1 MPALNPN
8 NDSITLEEYENL
20 PSNVRAEVFDG
31 HIYNMASP
39 SQKHQTI
46 SMELSV
52 ILNQYIRQNN
62 SSCKVFAAPFDVK
75 LSNDPLVIVQPDL
88 MIIRDKNKLDGKRCN
103 GAPDFIIEIISPGK
117 ASDDYI
123 KKLYYYQKYGVRE
136 YWIVDPTT
144 ERVFVNDF
152 ENGQLNIPYTFDD
165 TIKVGLYDH
174 LYIDFSEIKQALA

>member
-39 SQKHQTI
+39 SQEHQTI
-46 SMELSV
+46 SMELSI

-62 SSCKVFAAPFDVK
+62 NSCKVFAAPFDVK

-88 MIIRDKNKLDGKRCN
+88 MIICDKNKLDGKRCN
-103 GAPDFIIEIISPGK
+103 GAPDFIIEIISPGN

>member
-1 MPALNPN
+1 MPALNHN
-8 NDSITLEEYENL
+8 TYAITLEEYENL

-31 HIYNMASP
+31 QIYNMASP
-39 SQKHQTI
+39 SQEHQTI

-52 ILNQYIRQNN
+52 ILNQYIRRNN
-62 SSCKVFAAPFDVK
+62 GSCKVFAAPFDVK
-75 LSNDPLVIVQPDL
+75 LSDNPLVIVQPDL
-88 MIIRDKNKLDGKRCN
+88 MIICDKDKLDGKRCN
-103 GAPDFIIEIISPGK
+103 GAPDFIIEIISPGN

-144 ERVFVNDF
+144 QRVFVNDF

-165 TIKVGLYDH
+165 TIKVNLYEQ
-174 LYIDFSEIKQALA
+174 LYINFAEIKLAL